1 MADSLL
7 FMLSI
12 RGLIPVGGGVL
23 RGWRERE
30 RERPEEVVDTRTQVG
45 EVSYLCKATG
55 KYLGCGEKQRNAQ

>member
-12 RGLIPVGGGVL
+12 RGLIPVGGGGL
-23 RGWRERE
+23 RGWRE
-30 RERPEEVVDTRTQVG
+30 RERPEEVVGTRTQVG

>member
-12 RGLIPVGGGVL
+12 RALIPVGGGVL

-30 RERPEEVVDTRTQVG
+30 RPEEVVGTRTQVG

-55 KYLGCGEKQRNAQ
+55 KHLGCGEKQRNAQ

>member
-12 RGLIPVGGGVL
+12 RALIPVGGGVL
-23 RGWRERE
+23 RGWRGRE
-30 RERPEEVVDTRTQVG
+30 AEEVVGTRTQVG

>member
-12 RGLIPVGGGVL
+12 RALIPVGGGVFENL
-23 RGWRERE
+23 ERE
-30 RERPEEVVDTRTQVG
+30 RERPEEVVGTRTQVG